1 MKMNKKISAVLLGA
15 LALAVL
21 ASCSSDDPVALRKKA
36 LKKLYEEK
44 GTVKIAVANSYQTN
58 ISSEWNGIELA
69 QEVIEKEDIL
79 GKKLEVVKFDDG
91 GTAITG
97 SNTAYKICSD
107 NEICAV
113 IGHGYSDISI
123 PASTIYQYYGILMFN
138 TSSTAP
144 RLTMN
149 NNPLIVR
156 NIPDDN
162 LLGKRAAELCAEKK
176 FGRVLIYYLDMAAAN
191 SLANSFEFNSIE
203 KKITVVSRDSYE
215 LTTSEADF
223 NEVFEKWK
231 NDFIFDAVLLAGT
244 NPGIGTIV
252 KQMRQCGITCPVI
265 GADSFE
271 DNVFKKQFGSEEN
284 GRIFAVTNFNQHSE
298 YQPYREFRDAYVA
311 KYSME
316 PDYEAM
322 QAYDAMMVLA
332 RSIHMAGSSQPEDI
346 VTILKG
352 ELWKEAAG
360 PYSFTQSGDIKN
372 NVVYKKEFLDG
383 EFVLVTKKDM

>member
-1 MKMNKKISAVLLGA
+1 MKMINKTSMLLSGLLA
-15 LALAVL
+15 LALF
-21 ASCSSDDPVALRKKA
+21 ASCSNDDPVAQRKKA
-36 LKKLYEEK
+36 IKKLYEEN
-44 GTVKIAVANSYQTN
+44 GTVKIAVANSYEKH

-69 QEVIEKEDIL
+69 KEVIEQGNLL

-91 GTAITG
+91 GDAING
-97 SNTAYKICSD
+97 SNTAYRIASD

-123 PASTIYQYYGILMFN
+123 PVSTIYQYYGILMFN

-162 LLGKRAAELCAEKK
+162 LLGKKAAELCAENKYTH
-176 FGRVLIYYLDMAAAN
+176 VLIYYLNMAAAN
-191 SLANSFEFNSIE
+191 SLANSFEFNAIE
-203 KKITVVSRDSYE
+203 RKVTIVSRDSYE
-215 LTTSEADF
+215 LTTAEADF

-252 KQMRQCGITCPVI
+252 KQMRKCGITCPVI

-271 DNVFKKQFGSEEN
+271 DHVFRKQFGSEEN
-284 GRIFAVTNFNQHSE
+284 GRIFAVTNFNQDSE
-298 YQPYREFRDAYVA
+298 YQPYREFHDAYVA
-311 KYSME
+311 KYSSE

-332 RSIHMAGSSQPEDI
+332 KSISAAGSAQPEDM
-346 VTILKG
+346 VTVIKG

-360 PYSFTQSGDIKN
+360 PYAFTPNGDITK
-372 NVVYKKEFLDG
+372 NVVYKKVFQDG
-383 EFVLVTKKDM
+383 EFVLMKKSAM